1 MTRNFCWIIA
11 TLVIVFAFSAVSWA
25 QEASRE
31 PDYLKEKEQ
40 MMKSEKSRP
49 VELEKLDKSTQQY
62 IKALTEELEELKAKL
77 KTLPPDKDDEARH
90 YQERIAEVE
99 KQIAQLKQKNA
110 DKLIKEKAKRVEKE
124 MPAKKLSSVEAQ
136 KRIEILKR
144 DIEESREKIQ
154 ELRRANPDSPRLK
167 ELQEHIAECEKMI
180 GNLTAQVKKEGAPQ
194 QAKRP
199 VEQIQLK
206 IFTLKNID
214 VESAFKIVREF
225 ITPDGRGVIVPVFHT
240 NSLIIRDTQKNL
252 RDIGTIIEHID
263 VKGKP
268 ERRGN

>member
-1 MTRNFCWIIA
+1 MTRKFCWIIA
-11 TLVIVFAFSAVSWA
+11 TLVIVFALSIESWA
-25 QEASRE
+25 QEGAKK

-40 MMKSEKSRP
+40 MIRTEKPRP
-49 VELEKLDKSTQQY
+49 VELEKSDKSTQQY
-62 IKALTEELEELKAKL
+62 IKALIEELEELKAKL
-77 KTLPPDKDDEARH
+77 KALPPDKDDEARN

-110 DKLIKEKAKRVEKE
+110 DKLIREKTKRVEKE

-154 ELRRANPDSPRLK
+154 ELRRTNPDSPRLK
-167 ELQEHIAECEKMI
+167 ELQEHIAECERMI

-194 QAKRP
+194 GPKRP
-199 VEQIQLK
+199 VEQVRLE

-214 VESAFKIVREF
+214 VESAFKIVKEF
-225 ITPDGRGVIVPVFHT
+225 VTPDGRGIIVPVLHT

-268 ERRGN
+268 ENRR

>member
-11 TLVIVFAFSAVSWA
+11 VLVIVFALSIGSWA
-25 QEASRE
+25 QEKSRE

-40 MMKSEKSRP
+40 MIRTEKPRP
-49 VELEKLDKSTQQY
+49 VELEKSDKSTQQY
-62 IKALTEELEELKAKL
+62 IKALAGELEELRAKL
-77 KTLPPDKDDEARH
+77 KALPPDKDDEARN

-99 KQIAQLKQKNA
+99 KQIAQLKQEQA
-110 DKLIKEKAKRVEKE
+110 DKLAREKVKRAEKE

-154 ELRRANPDSPRLK
+154 ELRRTNPDSPRLK
-167 ELQEHIAECEKMI
+167 ELQEYIAEREKMI
-180 GNLTAQVKKEGAPQ
+180 ASLTAQVKKEGAPQ
-194 QAKRP
+194 QPKRP

-214 VESAFKIVREF
+214 VESAFKIVKEF
-225 ITPDGRGVIVPVFHT
+225 ITPDGRGIIVPVVHT

-263 VKGKP
+263 VHP
-268 ERRGN
+268 VR